1 MKFTLRGKVIF
12 FATNNINKFN
22 EARKVLSQHGIA
34 AGMLRAKS
42 LEIQSD
48 DIDEIAATSVEC
60 AFRHCHLPV
69 IVEDAGLFI
78 DVLNGFPGPYSAYV
92 YRTLGNAG
100 MLMCMR
106 GKSDR
111 KAVFRSVIAYL
122 DEDLDSPRLFEGE
135 VYGEITRTEKR
146 TNAKSGFGFDPVFV
160 PTGSR
165 KTFAQMDLAEKNKLS
180 HRAKAMSSFAQWYS
194 KLRVR

>member
-1 MKFTLRGKVIF
+1 MKFTLRGKVVF

-22 EARKVLSQHGIA
+22 EARKVLGQHGIA

-48 DIDEIAATSVEC
+48 NLGEIAATSVES
-60 AFRHCHLPV
+60 AFRHCHLPI

-78 DVLNGFPGPYSAYV
+78 DALNGFPGPYSAYV

-100 MLMCMR
+100 LLRCME

-111 KAVFRSVIAYL
+111 KAVFRSAIAYL
-122 DEDLDSPRLFEGE
+122 DENLDSPRLFDGE

-160 PTGSR
+160 PEGSR
-165 KTFAQMDLAEKNKLS
+165 KTFAQMDLAEKNTFS
-180 HRAKAMSSFAQWYS
+180 HRAKAMASFAEWYV
-194 KLRVR
+194 KLRKR